1 MSIQK
6 KFIELAQ
13 GRSKT
18 VGTEKN
24 LRKRDL
30 SKTRTEFSKRFVF
43 AMASFCFVLVGIP
56 LGIKAQRRESSIGMA
71 ISLAVSLGYY
81 IVVIL
86 MLSAQK
92 NFAIRPD
99 ILIWLPVPACL
110 AIASYL
116 IPKNL

>member
-1 MSIQK
+1 MHLI
-6 KFIELAQ
+6 
-13 GRSKT
+13 R
-18 VGTEKN
+18 
-24 LRKRDL
+24 
-30 SKTRTEFSKRFVF
+30 
-43 AMASFCFVLVGIP
+43 FVLVGIP

-92 NFAIRPD
+92 NFAMRPD